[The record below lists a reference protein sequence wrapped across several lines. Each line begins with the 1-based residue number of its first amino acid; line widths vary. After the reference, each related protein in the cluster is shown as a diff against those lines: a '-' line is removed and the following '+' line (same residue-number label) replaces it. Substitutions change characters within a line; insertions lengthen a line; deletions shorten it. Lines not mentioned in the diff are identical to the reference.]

1 MRLLFIA
8 LACLLSISLFAQG
21 EDCINPDDIVVE
33 TYMYAYS
40 PSDVSID
47 LGQTIT
53 WINTGGTHDVNG
65 LTNSITAEPFDNPES
80 FSIPATSG
88 SPDNI
93 VCLGSY
99 TFTVPG
105 VYSYDCSVYGHA
117 SLGMTGTITVG
128 TTGCNDMT
136 ACNYSPDADF
146 NDGSCLYPIVGYDCE
161 GNCLQDLDEDDI
173 CDACEEFVT
182 LVIDCE
188 CEFFDPATYTV
199 FFTDVD
205 EEECLITE
213 DCYCECINDIDND
226 GVCDENEILGC
237 NLIEACNYDSSATD
251 NDGSCVFVGD
261 SCDDGDPYT
270 LDDVIQENCECG
282 GTSDPT
288 WKCFDGTCYELD
300 DGTGDYNS
308 LADCEA
314 ECQEIIFD
322 PTWKCFAGECVE
334 LDDGNGEYTSLADC
348 AAECIIIPSWDCI
361 LGDCVDPEDGSGFY
375 LDLSDCE
382 SECQTS
388 SITEQNQNQKKLVK
402 ITNLLG
408 QKTSIQNNT
417 TLLFIYDDGSVEKK
431 FIVE

>member
-1 MRLLFIA
+1 MRLLFTAFI
-8 LACLLSISLFAQG
+8 CLLSISLFAQG

-146 NDGSCLYPIVGYDCE
+146 NDGSCLYPEVGYDCE

-173 CDACEEFVT
+173 CDACE
-182 LVIDCE
+182 
-188 CEFFDPATYTV
+188 
-199 FFTDVD
+199 
-205 EEECLITE
+205 
-213 DCYCECINDIDND
+213 
-226 GVCDENEILGC
+226 
-237 NLIEACNYDSSATD
+237 
-251 NDGSCVFVGD
+251 
-261 SCDDGDPYT
+261 
-270 LDDVIQENCECG
+270 
-282 GTSDPT
+282 
-288 WKCFDGTCYELD
+288 
-300 DGTGDYNS
+300 
-308 LADCEA
+308 
-314 ECQEIIFD
+314 
-322 PTWKCFAGECVE
+322 
-334 LDDGNGEYTSLADC
+334 
-348 AAECIIIPSWDCI
+348 
-361 LGDCVDPEDGSGFY
+361 
-375 LDLSDCE
+375 
-382 SECQTS
+382 
-388 SITEQNQNQKKLVK
+388 
-402 ITNLLG
+402 
-408 QKTSIQNNT
+408 
-417 TLLFIYDDGSVEKK
+417 
-431 FIVE
+431 